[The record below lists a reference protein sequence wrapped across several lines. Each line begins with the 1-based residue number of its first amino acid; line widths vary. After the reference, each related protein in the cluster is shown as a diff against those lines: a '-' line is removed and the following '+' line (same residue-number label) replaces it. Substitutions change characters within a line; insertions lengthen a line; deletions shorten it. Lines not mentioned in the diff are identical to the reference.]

1 MASPV
6 AQTGAGNVTTAT
18 QGSAQSI
25 TVAKPANL
33 TDGDLM
39 VAVVQAAN
47 GGGTWT
53 TVPAGWDEVTV
64 TSSGRTAGV
73 WVKAVPSAAAE
84 TASDYTFSHTGAGNS
99 RMGGLI
105 VRVTGADLGAP
116 VDAVGTWA
124 LALGATGVTTTRP
137 DCLLLGAFWS
147 FITGT
152 SPVDLD
158 PPGTM
163 SEVGGW
169 SVNPSSSTTHLLAA
183 EDRPTP
189 GATGA
194 RTATATPSGSSAL
207 SVLFAIA
214 PPVEASAA
222 ITQETSVTASA
233 NMDIPAS
240 ATIAQQTAV
249 TADGTVLAAVQDA
262 SATIAQQTAVVVAHP
277 AQSRVLTGSGVWQ
290 PMTTY
295 LLVDG
300 SWEPMTEEEED

>member
-73 WVKAVPSAAAE
+73 WVKAIPSAAAE

-240 ATIAQQTAV
+240 ATIAQETAV

>member
-73 WVKAVPSAAAE
+73 WVKAIPSAAAE

>member
-1 MASPV
+1 MAPV
-6 AQTGAGNVTTAT
+6 AQTGAGNVATAV
-18 QGSAQSI
+18 QGSAQSVTI
-25 TVAKPANL
+25 AKPAAVA
-33 TDGDLM
+33 DGDLL

-73 WVKAVPSAAAE
+73 WVRAVPSAAAE
-84 TASDYTFSHTGAGNS
+84 TASDYTWAHTGAGSS

-124 LALGATGVTTTRP
+124 LALGASGVTTTRP

-152 SPVDLD
+152 TPNDID
-158 PPGTM
+158 PPSGMT
-163 SEVGGW
+163 EIGGW
-169 SVNPSSSTTHLLAA
+169 TVSPSSSTTHLLAA
-183 EDRPTP
+183 EDRPTA

-194 RTATATPSGSSAL
+194 RTATATPAGSSAL
-207 SVLFAIA
+207 SVLVAIA
-214 PPVEASAA
+214 APAEASATIA
-222 ITQETSVTASA
+222 QETAVTASA
-233 NMDIPAS
+233 GMDVPAS

-249 TADGTVLAAVQDA
+249 TADGTVLAAEQDA
-262 SATIAQQTAVVVAHP
+262 SAAIVQQTAVVVAHP
-277 AQSRVLTGSGVWQ
+277 AQARVLSGGLWR
-290 PMTTY
+290 PMTGY
-295 LLVDG
+295 MLVDG
-300 SWEPMTEEEED
+300 TWVPLSVED